1 MRYASE
7 HTHRH
12 TRTPLG
18 VFERCACDQE
28 CMSTH
33 LFMHDIVVPVY
44 TCRYMCMRVCN
55 QSRFGT
61 LQEVI
66 NSQDYCAD
74 TMISKV
80 LHNSLCGKGWLNQ
93 STWKGERDVRF
104 AASCRGPSA
113 SLPAPAVSLLCE
125 EEGVWTSKSSH
136 ATLET
141 ETISKGSGER
151 WHGGERRSTILKKIY
166 RGIAGKK
173 GQHCIPKTLQR
184 GIVYE

>member
-1 MRYASE
+1 ME
-7 HTHRH
+7 HVLAHIRH
-12 TRTPLG
+12 EVSVSVSLCVCSYTRNAC
-18 VFERCACDQE
+18 VFLV
-28 CMSTH
+28 S
-33 LFMHDIVVPVY
+33 VY
-44 TCRYMCMRVCN
+44 HPMCMCLCAMACN

-80 LHNSLCGKGWLNQ
+80 LHNSLCGEGWLNR

-104 AASCRGPSA
+104 PASCRGPSA
-113 SLPAPAVSLLCE
+113 SLSAPSVSPLCE
-125 EEGVWTSKSSH
+125 EEGVWTSKSSL

-151 WHGGERRSTILKKIY
+151 WHGGEPCAMKLKIK
-166 RGIAGKK
+166 
-173 GQHCIPKTLQR
+173 
-184 GIVYE
+184 

>member
-1 MRYASE
+1 MFAGA
-7 HTHRH
+7 H
-12 TRTPLG
+12 TPLRECVSG
-18 VFERCACDQE
+18 VCACVCVWVIVLMHE
-28 CMSTH
+28 CVG
-33 LFMHDIVVPVY
+33 LV
-44 TCRYMCMRVCN
+44 CACWYMCVCASACN

-74 TMISKV
+74 AMISKV
-80 LHNSLCGKGWLNQ
+80 LHNSLCGKGWLNR

-113 SLPAPAVSLLCE
+113 SLSAPTVSPLCE
-125 EEGVWTSKSSH
+125 EEGVWTSKRSS

-151 WHGGERRSTILKKIY
+151 WHRGEPHTMILKKYI
-166 RGIAGKK
+166 RGSPGSRLT
-173 GQHCIPKTLQR
+173 TLSH
-184 GIVYE
+184 GETSYIN